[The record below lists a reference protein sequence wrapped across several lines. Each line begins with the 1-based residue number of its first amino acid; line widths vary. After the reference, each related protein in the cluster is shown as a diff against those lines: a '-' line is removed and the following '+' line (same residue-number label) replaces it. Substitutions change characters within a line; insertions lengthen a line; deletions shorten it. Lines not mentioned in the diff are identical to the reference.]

1 MAIVN
6 IPATNTT
13 HRDPER
19 VTAFLATYGNRFSP
33 VDPCTSGGG
42 RCAPQK

>member
-13 HRDPER
+13 HRDAER
-19 VTAFLATYGNRFSP
+19 VTAFLATLRDRVSA
-33 VDPCTSGGG
+33 VD
-42 RCAPQK
+42 A